1 MNPREWVAIWRKFD
15 LGKHLHAYRFPC
27 LKTKKGIKKLKCNKN
42 LSTKVKKINGHGVG
56 SCAGGVSSC
65 AGGSTGIDG
74 VGSCA
79 GSSTGISGVGLL
91 KKSSAFGTPI
101 LLRHLVTA
109 RVGLQRA

>member
-15 LGKHLHAYRFPC
+15 LGKHLHAFRFPC
-27 LKTKKGIKKLKCNKN
+27 LKTKRDKKIKMQKH
-42 LSTKVKKINGHGVG
+42 LSTKVRKINGHGVG
-56 SCAGGVSSC
+56 SCTGGVSSC
-65 AGGSTGIDG
+65 AGDSTGIDG

-91 KKSSAFGTPI
+91 KKSSSFGTPI

>member
-1 MNPREWVAIWRKFD
+1 MQKTLVYKSKKNKWSWR
-15 LGKHLHAYRFPC
+15 R
-27 LKTKKGIKKLKCNKN
+27 
-42 LSTKVKKINGHGVG
+42 
-56 SCAGGVSSC
+56 SCTGGVSSC
-65 AGGSTGIDG
+65 AGDSTGIDG

-91 KKSSAFGTPI
+91 KKSSSFGTPI

>member
-1 MNPREWVAIWRKFD
+1 MQ
-15 LGKHLHAYRFPC
+15 KH
-27 LKTKKGIKKLKCNKN
+27 
-42 LSTKVKKINGHGVG
+42 LSTKVRKITGHGVG
-56 SCAGGVSSC
+56 SCTGGVSSC
-65 AGGSTGIDG
+65 AGDSTGIAG

-91 KKSSAFGTPI
+91 KKSSSFGTPI

>member
-1 MNPREWVAIWRKFD
+1 MGRHLEEIR
-15 LGKHLHAYRFPC
+15 LGKTSTCIPFSMS
-27 LKTKKGIKKLKCNKN
+27 KNKKGMKKLKCNKN

-56 SCAGGVSSC
+56 SC

>member
-1 MNPREWVAIWRKFD
+1 MGRHLEEIR
-15 LGKHLHAYRFPC
+15 LGKTSTCIPFSMS
-27 LKTKKGIKKLKCNKN
+27 KNKKGMKKLKCNKN

-56 SCAGGVSSC
+56 FC

-91 KKSSAFGTPI
+91 KKSSSFGTPI

>member
-1 MNPREWVAIWRKFD
+1 MNPREWSPFGGNSTWETSTCIPISMSKNKKRDKKIKMQ
-15 LGKHLHAYRFPC
+15 KH
-27 LKTKKGIKKLKCNKN
+27 
-42 LSTKVKKINGHGVG
+42 LSTKVRKINGHGVV
-56 SCAGGVSSC
+56 SCTGGVSSC
-65 AGGSTGIDG
+65 AGDSTGIDG

-91 KKSSAFGTPI
+91 KKSSSFGTPI